1 MTEIWRDLKIVSN
14 LVPVP
19 KGKNRKDEDTKDLD
33 LETNV
38 EGEKI
43 VEEDQEVIEVG
54 PEGEDEKQ
62 VKVAT
67 VRKDVWDL
75 KENFPLHI
83 TVGPKVAKSLTYTI
97 TICPRSISIKRFR
110 QQNHPF
116 EFLCLYLFNILP
128 YHNKK
133 IILRK
138 VSFAFLADGFALP
151 LPRYWSCPRNQR
163 SVTTQS
169 LIINNN

>member
-1 MTEIWRDLKIVSN
+1 MTYSESRLRRRIKEFSSPKSKFKILLK
-14 LVPVP
+14 
-19 KGKNRKDEDTKDLD
+19 T
-33 LETNV
+33 
-38 EGEKI
+38 
-43 VEEDQEVIEVG
+43 QG

-128 YHNKK
+128 
-133 IILRK
+133 
-138 VSFAFLADGFALP
+138 
-151 LPRYWSCPRNQR
+151 
-163 SVTTQS
+163 
-169 LIINNN
+169 